1 MHHFNLFGRP
11 LYCVSSLSDEKMMMK
26 RCVWL
31 LLFPLLAQADEIG
44 SQYRERAETGDR
56 RAQYYLADTYYSSG
70 DDQHARYWAEKAAEN
85 GEPDAAALLA
95 QMMMKTNLPGAR
107 KLAEQATLA
116 GSANGEIILAHTLVN
131 TLAGKT
137 DYPYAL
143 SLLEKA
149 AKKTD
154 SDAAVDAQML
164 LGLIYANGG
173 EVREDD
179 AKATEYFKRS
189 SMLSRSGYA
198 EYWAGEMFLTGENG
212 FIQPNKQK
220 ALSWFNVSCLEG
232 NDSGCEALDA
242 LSGE

>member
-1 MHHFNLFGRP
+1 
-11 LYCVSSLSDEKMMMK
+11 MK
-26 RCVWL
+26 RCSL
-31 LLFPLLAQADEIG
+31 LLLLPLFAQAGEIG
-44 SQYRERAETGDR
+44 SQYKEKAEAGDH

-70 DDQHARYWAEKAAEN
+70 DETHARYWAEKAAEN

-95 QMMMKTNLPGAR
+95 QMMMKTNLPDAR

-137 DYPYAL
+137 DYPRAI

-149 AKKTD
+149 AENTD

-173 EVREDD
+173 EVSEDE
-179 AKATEYFKRS
+179 AKATAWFKRS
-189 SMLSRSGYA
+189 STLSRSGYA
-198 EYWAGEMFLTGENG
+198 EYWAGEMFRTGEKG

-232 NDSGCEALDA
+232 NDSGCEALDT

>member
-1 MHHFNLFGRP
+1 
-11 LYCVSSLSDEKMMMK
+11 MK
-26 RCVWL
+26 RCSL
-31 LLFPLLAQADEIG
+31 LLLLPLFAQADEIG
-44 SQYRERAETGDR
+44 SQYKEKAEAGDK
-56 RAQYYLADTYYSSG
+56 RAQYYLADTYFSSG
-70 DDQHARYWAEKAAEN
+70 DEHHARYWAEKAAQS

-95 QMMMKTNLPGAR
+95 QMLMKTNLPDAR

-116 GSANGEIILAHTLVN
+116 GSANGEIVLAHTLVN

-137 DYPYAL
+137 DYPRAL

-149 AKKTD
+149 AENTD

-164 LGLIYANGG
+164 LGIIYANGG
-173 EVREDD
+173 EVKEDE
-179 AKATEYFKRS
+179 AKATQFFKNS

-198 EYWAGEMFLTGENG
+198 EFWAAEMFREGEKG
-212 FIQPNKQK
+212 FIEPNKQK
-220 ALSWFNVSCLEG
+220 ALNWYNVSCVEG